1 MVLKYHEAIA
11 LAKNLASPAAV
22 AESAAALLEA
32 GVVVAAAVIR
42 DWRSCKEKN
51 NMSSFIVLD
60 ELKWES
66 SQLPRGRGRG

>member
-42 DWRSCKEKN
+42 DRR
-51 NMSSFIVLD
+51 
-60 ELKWES
+60 ELQRKKYE
-66 SQLPRGRGRG
+66 QF